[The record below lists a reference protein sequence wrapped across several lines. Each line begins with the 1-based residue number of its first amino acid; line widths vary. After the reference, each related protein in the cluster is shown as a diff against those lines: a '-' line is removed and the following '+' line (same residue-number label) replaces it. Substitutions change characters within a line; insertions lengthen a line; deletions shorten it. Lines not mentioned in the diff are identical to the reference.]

1 MTKHHAWAI
10 PLTEAI
16 LITIVTI
23 VILRYMADRTRTPF
37 ICQIFTFI
45 GWFIGFSMV
54 FLIPLDIYTTIDN
67 GDVAEPSLIWIWYV
81 YYWASFALNWTLFPF
96 TVHYL
101 EAGEFTWQG
110 KSWYSIKQ
118 NAPWYFLY
126 VLIFGILCCY
136 LYLSE
141 SGRQT
146 LLEGGGLVGVILGLT
161 LVGGLIWLSLS
172 LGYGIIKIPIRFWSN
187 SSLEARLNYY

>member
-1 MTKHHAWAI
+1 
-10 PLTEAI
+10 
-16 LITIVTI
+16 
-23 VILRYMADRTRTPF
+23 
-37 ICQIFTFI
+37 
-45 GWFIGFSMV
+45 MV

-81 YYWASFALNWTLFPF
+81 YYWGSFALNWTLFPF

-101 EAGEFTWQG
+101 EAGEFTWRG

-126 VLIFGILCCY
+126 ALIFAVLCCY

-141 SGRQT
+141 SGQHT

-187 SSLEARLNYY
+187 SNLEARLSYY

>member
-1 MTKHHAWAI
+1 
-10 PLTEAI
+10 
-16 LITIVTI
+16 
-23 VILRYMADRTRTPF
+23 
-37 ICQIFTFI
+37 
-45 GWFIGFSMV
+45 MV

-81 YYWASFALNWTLFPF
+81 YYWGSFALNWTLFPF

-101 EAGEFTWQG
+101 EAGEFTWRG

-126 VLIFGILCCY
+126 ALIFAVLCCY

-141 SGRQT
+141 SGRHT

-187 SSLEARLNYY
+187 SNLEARLSYY